1 MNILA
6 YLERIGVDGQPPPD
20 RDSLDALMRAHVRTI
35 PFENLDV
42 QLGRR
47 LTTAPEDAF
56 EKIVGRGRGGWCYEQ
71 NGLFGWALGELGFE
85 VVRMAGA
92 VRDDLTNDAAL
103 NNHLVL
109 AVRCPE
115 DASAWLVDVG
125 FGGSHFGALPLAP
138 HTAEHEPYQLCIER
152 LPDERWRFS
161 EKHFDAQ
168 SRYDFAAEPAD
179 ETALAGKCSA
189 LQTDPDSTF
198 VLNLVAQRRTP
209 TTHVILR
216 GRVLSEKSRSGV
228 TRRRLDSADELVQVL
243 LDVFG
248 LDVPATASL
257 WPRIVARHEAL
268 GLD

>member
-1 MNILA
+1 MDILA
-6 YLERIGVDGQPPPD
+6 YLERIGVGGQVPPD

-138 HTAEHEPYQLCIER
+138 HTAEHEPYELRVER

-248 LDVPATASL
+248 LDVPAAASL
-257 WPRIVARHEAL
+257 WPRILARHEAL